1 MIFATFPVSLNVGG
15 MSARISAVFVMFL
28 LPFIAAAATC
38 PSGYS
43 EFSVNDGHMIVPMSE
58 QCPDGLVQL
67 YTVSDC
73 ADADAGAV
81 CATCGSGYALGN
93 SASCVELCS
102 ADFRQIHFGN
112 KLSFNLLKKPGTKPA
127 LNFLTQKNK
136 VCYVDLASGT
146 ASGLNFEL
154 PNGTQYHA
162 VNNSG
167 GYRVCAAGYTLDY
180 DCGVGGGVPPES
192 QSLLSGYWYTIPSGA
207 GSCRVPEGM
216 RFSGWYMDG
225 KKQAPYTIHSYNF
238 NMNKT
243 LTAMFSDLSNY
254 KVNYFC
260 SANDAVPVY
269 SDDVVVGESVAP
281 QSNMCTA
288 NPDKVESL
296 LAWIEPLSQEE
307 INAMVALGLDL
318 SDTSDFGFF
327 ASYFGVG
334 DGLIKSEVEELVFL
348 LVLSVHLSCINDPEY
363 QADNPESCALAK
375 MFFEHTYFP
384 NFDALIGSSD
394 VDDDTQ
400 AVLQMLYKEIASETD
415 VDLYPLFIPTLYNM
429 TWDCGDY
436 FSVYGGYDFDGT
448 TRYGWTVNYRCEPS
462 YNHGYGDLYGVSFV
476 GWEVDGVLYEG
487 NKLTYN
493 WTEDKTAI
501 GIFDYDLNAT
511 FDCGEYGTL
520 SSGESTVTY
529 SGRGNAK
536 DKIPLN
542 VSAQCTPYPG
552 KKFIGWK
559 ANNTETV
566 YHVDDTLD
574 WVKTLK
580 ENCGYYNYC
589 EYGLNF
595 TAVYEDLPIADVNYY
610 CSVDDTNPVYVDEIF
625 YGGIDVKTNM
635 CPYDI
640 KTTES
645 FAWIKPFTSQEVS
658 SVETLL
664 QSGVLGNNTEVFA
677 NTIYDLY
684 VVGQDAVRDR
694 AQWLSFAMLYEQGLA
709 CAQSTDVQVTN
720 TDLCKLALMIYNHT
734 YFESPD
740 IVGEKYYKKI
750 FSETDVDLRPLLMP
764 AEYTMKWD
772 CGNYFSPSSGDL
784 NFDSDPRYG
793 WKVLYYCADRG
804 WSDYSFGELECS
816 EIDADGYCLD
826 SRLAIQMYGWD
837 VDGEVYE
844 RDSMIYKWTEDKT
857 ATAVL
862 DYDLSAKFD
871 CGDFGTLAS
880 GEEIVTYT
888 GRKKANET
896 ISLGINAVCEP
907 NNQVKKFVGWKLIN
921 DDTVHS
927 VGDTINWLDAFLL
940 SNTLCAYQEG
950 CQRLTFTAVYED
962 VMSYYMNYYCSVD
975 DAAPTYTAEVSP
987 YTDVALPKD
996 ICEYDEIKYQ
1006 LSTWFV
1012 PFTDNEIAELQ
1023 AYGVSFT
1030 DDIDELEAVF
1040 INKTS
1045 NKIVKDIDGFAV
1057 LLALRQYNMSTGNAG
1072 LDYLAELLEK
1082 HIIFKDTVFASGNMD
1097 LHALYTGHPYNTEW
1111 TCGDIARLE
1120 HYMQFSA
1127 NYGAEFKV
1135 DSACVFDSWLIS
1147 GVVDFAGW
1155 NIDGKLYQGGDSF
1168 VWEYPEDK
1176 TFVGMYDYNLKATF
1190 DCGENGTLSSGNSVV
1205 TYSGRGNGKDKI
1217 PLNVSAQCKPNA
1229 GKKFVGW
1236 SLPYYSSRTFG
1247 SGSVIDWLN
1256 IIVAR
1261 NEQGIENPSDD
1272 FVAVYEDVVDVNYYC
1287 SVSDTLPT
1295 YTNQYSANTTSAPLR
1310 QSGCSYDTKKYE
1322 LFGWYTPF
1330 AADEVAKLK
1339 SYSFDTKYPEY
1350 WAVIEPMFVSQSSD
1364 YALDRNVLFVL
1375 AGMWSMGP
1383 GSSSDMGVN
1392 YLAELL
1398 QKHWFI
1404 KGYTTTLSLS
1414 GNTNLYAFYTGKP
1427 YLLDFDCGIGEY
1439 EFWDDMNT
1447 GYYGATQKLCD
1458 SCRLGGYSNG
1468 SVSFVGWEI
1477 DGNVYEQCE
1486 PFVWEWTQNKV
1497 ATGIYQYDMTANF
1510 DCGADGVLSSGDAIV
1525 KNNARG
1531 NSTNAIPLNIT
1542 AQCKPNS
1549 GKKFVGWSNN
1559 GKTYNVGQTLNW
1571 LDYVGESLIEFT
1583 AVYEDVID
1591 VNYYCSAADAVPTFT
1606 EQYPADT
1613 TSVTMRKSGCSYD
1626 TGTYQHMNWFT
1637 PFTDEEVAKLKSYSF
1652 HTKHS
1657 DFWAVIEPTFVNQSN
1672 SFVEDYDIVFMMAG
1686 LYAGRGLD
1694 TNDAGVKYLTE
1705 LLQKH
1710 WYFIS
1715 ETSTIPVT
1723 GNTNLYAFYVNYL

>member
-1 MIFATFPVSLNVGG
+1 MGG
-15 MSARISAVFVMFL
+15 MSARIYAVFVMFL
-28 LPFIAAAATC
+28 LPFIAVAATC
-38 PSGYS
+38 PSSYS
-43 EFSVNDGHMIVPMSE
+43 EFSVNEGHIIVPSSE

-127 LNFLTQKNK
+127 LNFLTQKNR

-192 QSLLSGYWYTIPSGA
+192 QSLLSGYWYTVPSGL
-207 GSCRVPEGM
+207 GNCRVPEGM

-260 SANDAVPVY
+260 SVNDVVPVY

-281 QSNMCTA
+281 KTNMCPFT
-288 NPDKVESL
+288 DQVESL
-296 LAWIEPLSQEE
+296 LAWVEPFSQEE

-318 SDTSDFGFF
+318 SDISDFGFL
-327 ASYFGVG
+327 AVYFGVG
-334 DGLIKSEVEELVFL
+334 DGDSLIKGELEEFVL
-348 LVLSVHLSCINDPEY
+348 LLFMSVHMSCVTDSEY
-363 QADNPESCALAK
+363 QADNPESCVLAK

-384 NFDALIGSSD
+384 NFDALIDSSD
-394 VDDDTQ
+394 VDEDTQ
-400 AVLQMLYKEIASETD
+400 MLLQMLYKEIASETD

-529 SGRGNAK
+529 SGRGNGK

-542 VSAQCTPYPG
+542 VSAQCTPYAG

-610 CSVDDTNPVYVDEIF
+610 CSVDDTNPVYVDKIF

-694 AQWLSFAMLYEQGLA
+694 AQWLSFAMLYEQGLS

-816 EIDADGYCLD
+816 EIDADGYCPD
-826 SRLAIQMYGWD
+826 SRWAIQMYGWD

-975 DAAPTYTAEVSP
+975 DVAPTYTAEVSP

-1045 NKIVKDIDGFAV
+1045 NKIVKDIDGFAM

-1190 DCGENGTLSSGNSVV
+1190 DCGENGTLSSGESTV

-1339 SYSFDTKYPEY
+1339 SYSFDAKYPEY

-1414 GNTNLYAFYTGKP
+1414 GNTNLYAFYTGKS

-1571 LDYVGESLIEFT
+1571 LDYVGESLIKFT